1 MGDFWRARLSVAV
14 GPVNKTSLNRHA
26 LDCARDHPVRSP
38 FRRSTPLFYGW
49 VIVAVMAVIGGW
61 TLSMGVANFGFFFG
75 PMREELDFDLSI
87 FGWASTAR
95 TLGAAGAGILIG
107 RLLDSHGPRVLLAVL
122 GGGGAILLAAVSQV
136 TAEWHLVVLYLGI
149 GLLGLQGGGQ
159 VFTAPIVSKWFVR
172 LRPRAMSMTY
182 LGLPVILIFTF
193 PLTQYLID
201 TIGWRTAWTVL
212 GLVGFA
218 IIVPSSFFLL
228 RRQPE
233 DMGLRPDGGAQFE
246 EGASTGKGSQAAE
259 EEYSWTRAEALRSFT
274 FWRLTLAFGLHM
286 MGQQSVSL
294 YRFLHYSDQGV
305 DASIVSF
312 AASAEGVMSIVS
324 ALSFAYVVSKL
335 GLNGTAA
342 IGFGFMALSHSLTV
356 IADDPATVTAALMLF
371 GLAVTYLVMA
381 QNLFFP
387 AYFGRRHIGAIRGVS
402 LSVSLTFGAIS
413 GPLTGL
419 IAEATNSF
427 AVVWWPAVGILVFSG
442 LLIVTTK
449 RPTRR
454 AEPSGS
460 TTA

>member
-1 MGDFWRARLSVAV
+1 
-14 GPVNKTSLNRHA
+14 
-26 LDCARDHPVRSP
+26 
-38 FRRSTPLFYGW
+38 
-49 VIVAVMAVIGGW
+49 
-61 TLSMGVANFGFFFG
+61 
-75 PMREELDFDLSI
+75 
-87 FGWASTAR
+87 
-95 TLGAAGAGILIG
+95 
-107 RLLDSHGPRVLLAVL
+107 
-122 GGGGAILLAAVSQV
+122 
-136 TAEWHLVVLYLGI
+136 
-149 GLLGLQGGGQ
+149 
-159 VFTAPIVSKWFVR
+159 
-172 LRPRAMSMTY
+172 MTY

-233 DMGLRPDGGAQFE
+233 DMGLRPDGGARFE
-246 EGASTGKGSQAAE
+246 EGASPGKGSQAAE

-312 AASAEGVMSIVS
+312 AASAEGLMSIVS

-427 AVVWWPAVGILVFSG
+427 AIVWWAGGRHPRVQRLAHRPRQSGQRGARRPPEALYCVDAMATPALPETLTAHVVVDDIAFAEGPTFDREGSLYFVNYQRLGTIGRLTPEGDAIVWVETGGQANG
-442 LLIVTTK
+442 LKHDAQGRIVCADYGGK
-449 RPTRR
+449 RVTRFDTQTR
-454 AEPSGS
+454 AMEVSHRCVRTALHTSAQTMLRLTATATSTSRTLSPAAPRNPSAACTGS
-460 TTA
+460 T